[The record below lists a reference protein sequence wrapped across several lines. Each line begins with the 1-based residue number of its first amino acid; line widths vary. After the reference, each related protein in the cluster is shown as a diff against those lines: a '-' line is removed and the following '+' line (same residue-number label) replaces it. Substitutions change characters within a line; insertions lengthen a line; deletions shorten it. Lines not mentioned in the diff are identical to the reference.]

1 MDTSAD
7 PPSRRSFPWGK
18 LIALLLLAIL
28 SLVAFVFFRDDLSLA
43 KLAHHEARLREF
55 YERHWLATYALVFV
69 LYVALNGISLPGAG
83 TALTLFFGWFF
94 GFWRAVILVSFGST
108 AGATVA
114 FLLSRYL
121 LRELVANRF
130 PERLRLVQDA
140 FARDGVW
147 YLLTLRLLPVVPYFL
162 INILMGLTTIRART
176 FWWAS
181 QVGMFPA
188 TCLYT
193 YAASTV
199 PSLEQLAATG
209 VRGVL
214 TPQLFVALTLLGLFP
229 LVVRRLLARGREDA
243 SG

>member
-1 MDTSAD
+1 
-7 PPSRRSFPWGK
+7 
-18 LIALLLLAIL
+18 
-28 SLVAFVFFRDDLSLA
+28 
-43 KLAHHEARLREF
+43 
-55 YERHWLATYALVFV
+55 
-69 LYVALNGISLPGAG
+69 VALNGISLPGAG

-108 AGATVA
+108 AGAMVA

-121 LRELVANRF
+121 LRDVVASRF
-130 PERLRLVQDA
+130 PGRLAQVQQA
-140 FARDGVW
+140 FDRDGVW

-162 INILMGLTTIRART
+162 INILMGLTNIRAGT

-181 QVGMFPA
+181 QIGMLPA

-214 TPQLFVALTLLGLFP
+214 TPQLVVALTLLALFP
-229 LVVRRLLARGREDA
+229 LLVRRLLRFRREDA
-243 SG
+243 SGE